1 MFEKQHLWAMHN
13 NEKPE
18 LLRDFLAVIPQ
29 LDIEKLKKD
38 SSNPNI
44 DKLIDIDKSD
54 ATNLAVKGTPTIF
67 DKEGKNIV
75 WVNLLEKFGIEVK

>member
-1 MFEKQHLWAMHN
+1 MG
-13 NEKPE
+13 
-18 LLRDFLAVIPQ
+18 FLAVIPQ

-54 ATNLAVKGTPTIF
+54 ATNLGGRNPGALSRKRPLAEPGGRDGGLSLF
-67 DKEGKNIV
+67 A
-75 WVNLLEKFGIEVK
+75 